1 MKRFFNIENIIN
13 NFPDGQKRIL
23 RTILYIVQ
31 NDDKN
36 NIAFFVDRKYKQFK
50 LLNILVIN
58 DVTGIKKYLVTDN
71 RKNCIKLSKN
81 RYNWI
86 DLEDIE
92 DFRKYLYK

>member
-13 NFPDGQKRIL
+13 NFPDEHKNIL
-23 RTILYIVQ
+23 NQTLNIIK

-58 DVTGIKKYLVTDN
+58 NVTGIKKYIVLDN
-71 RKNCIKLSKN
+71 RSNCIKLSKN

-86 DLEDIE
+86 DFEDIE